1 MCLVWNETRN
11 RRNGGGIGRRRKR
24 LFGVIECSDVESG
37 VLGKKIVLV
46 VCTIYGSVRLGITMA
61 INAHICTA
69 TIHTEWATYLTWLY
83 YIHTHTV
90 QWQTD
95 AIQHLSCSQTI
106 VLVDSSLLIATYRGT
121 FSPFLLPIWPG
132 FFTSIVVCFLHY
144 YRTAKSTG
152 MRHRQEILMLKAQIV
167 WSFRWYYLSR
177 YWNRAK

>member
-46 VCTIYGSVRLGITMA
+46 VCTIYGLVRLGITMA

-83 YIHTHTV
+83 YIHTHRTMANRRHTTPVLFANHCIGWFEFANCNLPGNIFAIFIAYLTGFLYFYCCLLFALLSDCKIDRYATPARNTNAKGTNCVIV
-90 QWQTD
+90 QM
-95 AIQHLSCSQTI
+95 ILSI
-106 VLVDSSLLIATYRGT
+106 
-121 FSPFLLPIWPG
+121 
-132 FFTSIVVCFLHY
+132 
-144 YRTAKSTG
+144 
-152 MRHRQEILMLKAQIV
+152 
-167 WSFRWYYLSR
+167 
-177 YWNRAK
+177 